1 MNTVE
6 RAFELARSGECAG
19 IDELQRRLNREGY
32 SLAASHLS
40 APTLRKQLIALIK
53 EAAAPLAAE

>member
-6 RAFELARSGECAG
+6 RAFDLARSGECAS

-32 SLAASHLS
+32 SLAPSHLAS
-40 APTLRKQLIALIK
+40 PTLRKQLIALIK
-53 EAAAPLAAE
+53 EAAPPIAAE